1 MFRVRGKLILLCKL
15 TDQTPQN
22 GFSSKV
28 LLREITHL
36 WVKHDVSSISCFFC
50 KKKLMAVW
58 LRFCRTNL
66 IAKIFY
72 FVWHGTLRYGN
83 PPLMLHRTT
92 MQKISE
98 RLKAVRMNKRLF
110 NCWISNE
117 SSVARMHANKISVP
131 WLNSTQSQL
140 SLEKKIKIQKAFLR
154 ILKLI

>member
-1 MFRVRGKLILLCKL
+1 MFGKRDKVKHLLNCWLQTELLTNREKL
-15 TDQTPQN
+15 R
-22 GFSSKV
+22 FISKV
-28 LLREITHL
+28 LLRVIVHL

-98 RLKAVRMNKRLF
+98 RLKAVRMNIRLF

-131 WLNSTQSQL
+131 
-140 SLEKKIKIQKAFLR
+140 
-154 ILKLI
+154 